1 MSAPGFKIEVDAQ
14 AFAAQLATVVRACS
28 TRGSVE
34 VLRGV
39 MLAASIDEYECD
51 QCGETFETDAECD
64 LHTEANPG
72 HDFHVCGGSCSLAAT
87 DLELSL
93 RAHVPA
99 TVSKAGAVVLADA
112 KQSLKLFKSL
122 AGPLT
127 IEQGPQGDDNH
138 GFEILV
144 VSFTGATYRLAA
156 HPVDD
161 FPVWPLVNGA
171 GGLIDRSAF
180 VGVLERVLKTASR
193 DESRPVLCGVHL
205 TFDAETTTLGAT
217 ATDSYRVSHDEAAG
231 AVSGPSLEVVY
242 PARALGEV
250 LRLAK
255 AKGAQAEIAWSQ
267 SDESPE
273 PLHLR
278 FKLNGVE
285 VVSRRVE
292 GQFPNWKQLVPDRWE
307 LEASIVGA
315 ELVSAATRI
324 ATLVAS
330 QRHTPTRVS
339 VDASTGVVTLEVQ
352 GYDGTGATETL
363 PTPAALTFP
372 PIDGD
377 RSPPEM
383 PPIGFNGPFLL
394 DAARSCGDT
403 VRLRLISPLRPA
415 LFLNGR
421 DEAWHLLM
429 PIRLA
434 G

>member
-1 MSAPGFKIEVDAQ
+1 MTAPGFKIEVDAQ
-14 AFAAQLATVVRACS
+14 AFAAQLQVVARACA
-28 TRGSVE
+28 TRSVVE

-39 MLAASIDEYECD
+39 MLGALGD
-51 QCGETFETDAECD
+51 
-64 LHTEANPG
+64 
-72 HDFHVCGGSCSLAAT
+72 SCSLAAT
-87 DLELSL
+87 DLELAL

-99 TVSKAGAVVLADA
+99 TVHKAGAVVLADA
-112 KQSLKLFKSL
+112 KQALKLFKSL
-122 AGPLT
+122 TGPLT
-127 IEQGPQGDDNH
+127 ISHDSDADAE
-138 GFEILV
+138 LVV

-161 FPVWPLVNGA
+161 FPVWPLVNSA

-205 TFDAETTTLGAT
+205 TFDAETMTLGAT
-217 ATDSYRVSHDEAAG
+217 ATDSYRMSHDEAVG

-267 SDESPE
+267 SDDSPA

-278 FKLNGVE
+278 FRLNGVE

-292 GQFPNWKQLVPDRWE
+292 GQFPNWRKLVPDRWE

-315 ELVSAATRI
+315 ELVSAASRI
-324 ATLVAS
+324 ASLVAS